1 MTALFTIIT
10 RDAEGSENLRQEYHQ
25 QHLQHFRNHH
35 AQIAVAGPLFSDDG
49 SSAGSLVILKATSS
63 EEAEDFIKGDPFHSA
78 GVWQDIEILPFK
90 AASGEW
96 AEN

>member
-1 MTALFTIIT
+1 MTTLFTIIA
-10 RDAEGSENLRQEYHQ
+10 RDAEGSEDLRQVHHQ
-25 QHLQHFRNHH
+25 KHLQHFRNHRT
-35 AQIAVAGPLFSDDG
+35 QIAVAGPFFSDDG
-49 SSAGSLVILKATSS
+49 SSAGSLVILKASSS
-63 EEAEDFIKGDPFHSA
+63 EEAENFIKGDPFHGA